1 MPGGAHVT
9 GQDTAVPVLRATGL
23 VKTHRAARGG
33 AEVKAVRG
41 VDLTVGRG
49 EFVAVTGPSGAGKST
64 LLHLLAGLRRPDA
77 GEIHLDGRRV
87 DTLREA
93 DWAVLRRR
101 RIGIVF
107 QTGNLVSDLTVAD
120 NVELPALLAGHS
132 ARTARERREELLAD
146 LGLADRAD
154 AAPGD
159 LSGGERQRAA
169 LARALVNDPDLL
181 FADEPTGSLDSRSAR
196 EVLALLTRHHAKG
209 RTIVLVTHDARVAG
223 SADRVVSLFDGL
235 ITDDT
240 RIDDAPPARG
250 VRDVLDLGG

>member
-1 MPGGAHVT
+1 MT
-9 GQDTAVPVLRATGL
+9 GQDNAVPVLRATGL
-23 VKTHRAARGG
+23 VKTHRAGRGG

-41 VDLTVGRG
+41 VDLTVERG
-49 EFVAVTGPSGAGKST
+49 DFVAITGPSGAGKST
-64 LLHLLAGLRRPDA
+64 LLHLLGGLRRPDA

-120 NVELPALLAGHS
+120 NVELPALLAGQS
-132 ARTARERREELLAD
+132 ARAARERREELLAD
-146 LGLADRAD
+146 LGLTDRA
-154 AAPGD
+154 AASPAA

-181 FADEPTGSLDSRSAR
+181 LADEPTGSLDSRSAR
-196 EVLALLTRHHAKG
+196 EVLALLTRHHARG
-209 RTIVLVTHDARVAG
+209 RTIVLVTHDARVAS

-235 ITDDT
+235 ITDDARVT
-240 RIDDAPPARG
+240 DTPPARG
-250 VRDVLDLGG
+250 VGDVLDLGG

>member
-1 MPGGAHVT
+1 MT

-49 EFVAVTGPSGAGKST
+49 DFVAVTGPSGAGKST

-77 GEIHLDGRRV
+77 GEIHLDGLARRHPPRGRLGRAAPPP
-87 DTLREA
+87 DRHRLPDRQPGLRPH
-93 DWAVLRRR
+93 RRR
-101 RIGIVF
+101 QRR
-107 QTGNLVSDLTVAD
+107 TAR
-120 NVELPALLAGHS
+120 PARRHS

-240 RIDDAPPARG
+240 RIDDTPPARG
-250 VRDVLDLGG
+250 VGDVLDLGG